1 MRKKGEEK
9 RGKIEISGEKD
20 DSVRQSDREIQED
33 CRGKLSR
40 VEKNSDRQWQSRGR
54 NVTDRLRESERERD
68 RQRQTEREIDSDRRR
83 DRRAV

>member
-54 NVTDRLRESERERD
+54 NVTDRLRESERERQAETDRARD
-68 RQRQTEREIDSDRRR
+68 RQ
-83 DRRAV
+83 